1 MIKTFIVI
9 CSLILTTTSYARN
22 DDCESG
28 HWIESVMDDGN
39 LVKLEDGSIWKID
52 PVDTVDSSLWLAT
65 SDIVACDGKLINT
78 DDNEV
83 VSAKR
88 IK

>member
-22 DDCESG
+22 DGCESG
-28 HWIESVMDDGN
+28 HWIKSVMDDGN
-39 LVKLEDGSIWKID
+39 LVKLEDGSIWKVD
-52 PVDTVDSSLWLAT
+52 PVDTVDSSLWLTT
-65 SDIVACDGKLINT
+65 SDIVACDDKLINT

-83 VSAKR
+83 VNAKR